1 MPNLDL
7 ARLAPAEFARA
18 AAASFVADVARSPS
32 LEKAIASRSISK
44 SSLKDLILGDL
55 TRSVSGSS
63 GPVLFPNLRALVQTE
78 VSVGEHRLAT
88 GLSQFDFGSLI
99 SAAAGIAAGAI
110 SYSAAA
116 NAQKAQLQ
124 SQQLSI
130 EMAQIQADTARLQ
143 LAAQQGLPG
152 AVTGTPGS
160 SIVPPEVAAVVS
172 STPFVTIL
180 AALAGGGIM
189 YALSR

>member
-18 AAASFVADVARSPS
+18 AATAFVADVARSPS
-32 LEKAIASRSISK
+32 LEKAIATRSISK
-44 SSLKDLILGDL
+44 DGLRDLILEDL
-55 TRSVSGSS
+55 SRGVSGSP
-63 GPVLFPNLRALVQTE
+63 GPVIFPNMRALVATE
-78 VSVGEHRLAT
+78 VKVGEHRLST
-88 GLSQFDFGSLI
+88 GLSQFDFGSLFN
-99 SAAAGIAAGAI
+99 AAAGIAVGALN
-110 SYSAAA
+110 YSS
-116 NAQKAQLQ
+116 AQATASARLKAQELD
-124 SQQLSI
+124 L
-130 EMAQIQADTARLQ
+130 EMAQIQADTARLN
-143 LAAQQGLPG
+143 LASAQGLPG

-160 SIVPPEVAAVVS
+160 SVVPPEIASIVS